1 MLYDQSVALPQS
13 GSPLESVF
21 ILLAKKRQEAE
32 YYKTKLMVAS
42 NLAPHSEE
50 GAKMLS
56 GAWDDY
62 RDAVFPFLAGQKSK
76 KDDEARKVLNWW
88 GKRMLKIRPLWRAN
102 ERKGIVSKLRKGM
115 ERVKKSEQLRRWHPH
130 RRI

>member
-1 MLYDQSVALPQS
+1 MLYDQSSEMPAS

-21 ILLAKKRQEAE
+21 LLLAKRNKETE
-32 YYKTKLMVAS
+32 YYRTKLMVAAT
-42 NLAPHSEE
+42 LAPHSEE

-56 GAWDDY
+56 GAWEDY
-62 RDAVFPFLAGQKSK
+62 RDSIFPFLEAQRTK
-76 KDDEARKVLNWW
+76 KDVEAKKVLDWW

-102 ERKGIVSKLRKGM
+102 ERRGIVSRLRKGM
-115 ERVKKSEQLRRWHPH
+115 ERVKASELQRRHRHH